1 MSTGGPGSDLEIE
14 TVTVQSSYF
23 PVGDCD
29 MTLVQ
34 TEGVQQ
40 ILIDMNIRS
49 DDDDPDNDTPVALQR
64 GLHKGPRTVTVV
76 AKPPLMRPECPL
88 LDPSPAHHH
97 PALVPTDEEL
107 LRLGHTPE
115 ERMTVR
121 TTLSFTDRHHRFLL
135 KKVSDGIFA
144 TQSAAVANAIER
156 MMQDEEERE
165 VALSALAEEI
175 RLRIRTA
182 RSKYVDR
189 QAAFSSAHAAVEA
202 SRGK

>member
-1 MSTGGPGSDLEIE
+1 
-14 TVTVQSSYF
+14 
-23 PVGDCD
+23 
-29 MTLVQ
+29 
-34 TEGVQQ
+34 
-40 ILIDMNIRS
+40 
-49 DDDDPDNDTPVALQR
+49 
-64 GLHKGPRTVTVV
+64 
-76 AKPPLMRPECPL
+76 
-88 LDPSPAHHH
+88 
-97 PALVPTDEEL
+97 
-107 LRLGHTPE
+107 
-115 ERMTVR
+115 MTVR

-135 KKVSDGIFA
+135 KKVRDGVFA

-175 RLRIRTA
+175 RLRMRTA